1 MSHIKLSIFSFLV
14 ISLSAISSA
23 DEIALMN
30 GDIIQGS
37 QAELTES
44 HIIWNADNF
53 GALSIAIN
61 QVLTVNGVPFD
72 KASIGID
79 NIVSEKVMQAGL
91 MGFFGESFTGNTIAF
106 GNISSGNDE
115 RNEWGIDT
123 EISWLNDALRHRSAL
138 GYESKSTD
146 DNDAKIEYMLS
157 HSVDWFFRDSW
168 FWSNKGSVGA
178 NDNRGIDNFYTLGSN
193 IGNQF
198 WESDQGSLSAETGLV
213 WISEKFLDGS
223 EDDRM
228 TLSWASDYTKLLFK
242 QVRLSHSHQLLVA
255 IEDADNSQLSADISV
270 DFPLINSLFTKVS
283 LEWVYDNQP
292 LAGVEKID
300 RKLNLGVNYSW

>member
-1 MSHIKLSIFSFLV
+1 
-14 ISLSAISSA
+14 
-23 DEIALMN
+23 
-30 GDIIQGS
+30 
-37 QAELTES
+37 
-44 HIIWNADNF
+44 
-53 GALSIAIN
+53 
-61 QVLTVNGVPFD
+61 
-72 KASIGID
+72 
-79 NIVSEKVMQAGL
+79 
-91 MGFFGESFTGNTIAF
+91 
-106 GNISSGNDE
+106 
-115 RNEWGIDT
+115 
-123 EISWLNDALRHRSAL
+123 
-138 GYESKSTD
+138 
-146 DNDAKIEYMLS
+146 MLS

-198 WESDQGSLSAETGLV
+198 WESDQGSLSADTGLV

-270 DFPLINSLFTKVS
+270 DFPLIDSLYTKVS